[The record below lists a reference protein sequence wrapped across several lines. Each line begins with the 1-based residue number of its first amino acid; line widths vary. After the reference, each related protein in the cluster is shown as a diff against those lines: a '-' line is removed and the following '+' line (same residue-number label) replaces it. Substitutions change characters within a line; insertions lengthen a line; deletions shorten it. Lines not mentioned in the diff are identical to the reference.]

1 MNTPAIPCFQLKLSS
16 SDMTP
21 LVQQEGVEADGGL
34 HPRDARSGASGAVG
48 RALTLLE
55 IREGL
60 HERMRRKGRCE
71 KEMPSDYGVRKY
83 LKL

>member
-1 MNTPAIPCFQLKLSS
+1 MKRTEDSTPE
-16 SDMTP
+16 T
-21 LVQQEGVEADGGL
+21 LVLALLVRSEG
-34 HPRDARSGASGAVG
+34 P
-48 RALTLLE
+48 LTLLE